1 MPNQTFFN
9 LPENKRQAIID
20 CAIAEFAAH
29 DYDIASISNI
39 VKQAKIAKGSFYQYF
54 ENKKDLYLYLIGLAS
69 QTKTAFLR
77 QAKAPKA
84 DADFFG
90 HLRWLFSM
98 GIQFK
103 LRYPA
108 LNQITNRLTFG
119 DIPFRE
125 EVLQKT
131 REATSDYLLDLVI
144 RGQQQGDVDAD
155 LDPYLAVYAIQSLSS
170 GLTDL
175 IPQRLGKEAD
185 LLVSS
190 FPADVNTEALEHIFD
205 DVIRVLKRGIGS
217 SNT

>member
-1 MPNQTFFN
+1 MPSQTFFN
-9 LPENKRQAIID
+9 LPTKRRQLIID

-54 ENKKDLYLYLIGLAS
+54 ENKKELYLYLIDLAS
-69 QTKTAFLR
+69 QAKAAFLK
-77 QAKAPKA
+77 QAQTPKA
-84 DADFFG
+84 DADFFS
-90 HLRWLFSM
+90 HLRWLFST

-108 LNQITNRLTFG
+108 LSQIVNRLTFG

-125 EVLQKT
+125 EVLQKS
-131 REATSDYLLDLVI
+131 REASSDYLLDLVI

-155 LDPYLAVYAIQSLSS
+155 LDPHLAVYAIQSLSS
-170 GLTDL
+170 GLAHL
-175 IPQRLGKEAD
+175 VPQRLGTEAD
-185 LLVSS
+185 LLASS
-190 FPADVNTEALEHIFD
+190 FPSDVNIEALEHIFD